1 MVGSAQAQTV
11 NEILNRKKL
20 TIGVIVDFPPFG
32 LMNSSQQPDGFDVE
46 LAKLIAKYMGV
57 EADIVTVDAPNRI
70 PNLITKRV
78 DILVA
83 SLGVTPER
91 AKQVMFTIPYAA
103 TQSEVVAPK
112 SKNIKQLS
120 DLAGM
125 KVGVGRASSNDIFF
139 TQVAPKE
146 ATIQRYEG
154 DGVAAQALLSGQVDA
169 LAFTNVMSN
178 EIRKSNPQLELET
191 KIVLRAQANAIAV
204 RKDAFE
210 LREWLNA
217 TIYSMKMNGELDALY
232 QKWVGGPLPTLP
244 VF

>member
-1 MVGSAQAQTV
+1 
-11 NEILNRKKL
+11 
-20 TIGVIVDFPPFG
+20 
-32 LMNSSQQPDGFDVE
+32 
-46 LAKLIAKYMGV
+46 
-57 EADIVTVDAPNRI
+57 
-70 PNLITKRV
+70 
-78 DILVA
+78 
-83 SLGVTPER
+83 
-91 AKQVMFTIPYAA
+91 MFTIPYAA
-103 TQSEVVAPK
+103 TQSEIVAPK
-112 SKNIKQLS
+112 SKNIKQVS

-146 ATIQRYEG
+146 TTIQRYEG
-154 DGVAAQALLSGQVDA
+154 DGVAGQALLSGQVDA

-191 KIVLRAQANAIAV
+191 KIILRAQANAIAV

-217 TIYSMKMNGELDALY
+217 TIYFMKVNGELDALY